1 MLKEN
6 HKKMSIGEIDVV
18 KNFLPE
24 EEFRPLQE
32 LLMKKQGIAWYYQNH
47 VTRVSEEKSNWRL
60 FYMFSMVYENDQL
73 ENFHPAWENIMPL
86 LNRIDIKALVRVKIN
101 LYPNTEKVYEH
112 DPHFDY
118 NWEHKACIFS
128 INTCDGYTKL
138 HDGTKIPSIENQALF
153 FDGSTEHTSS
163 TTSDD
168 VVRMNI
174 NINYF

>member
-1 MLKEN
+1 
-6 HKKMSIGEIDVV
+6 
-18 KNFLPE
+18 
-24 EEFRPLQE
+24 
-32 LLMKKQGIAWYYQNH
+32 
-47 VTRVSEEKSNWRL
+47 
-60 FYMFSMVYENDQL
+60 
-73 ENFHPAWENIMPL
+73 MPL